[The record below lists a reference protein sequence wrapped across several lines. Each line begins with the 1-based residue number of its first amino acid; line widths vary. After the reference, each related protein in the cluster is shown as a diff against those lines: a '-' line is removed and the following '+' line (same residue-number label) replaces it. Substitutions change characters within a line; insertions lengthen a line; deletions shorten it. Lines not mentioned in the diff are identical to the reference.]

1 MQQGALVSGFYA
13 CSYCGNREC
22 ERVRRTRRFLL
33 CDACWA
39 AIMPQWEQEVRK
51 GRPPSW
57 YVETEEQRAAMG
69 RYWDAYSEMIR
80 AHPRGESLTRSS
92 APWRFLQPTPT
103 ADEQSPL
110 CTCGREREPALYSDV
125 RGLWGGPFKL
135 LCPVCDAL
143 ANVEG
148 LMRMADAIHPEWDDE
163 EWMDYLAQQYP
174 RYFELGV
181 LPDAW
186 FAARL
191 RQQQKDKD
199 NE

>member
-1 MQQGALVSGFYA
+1 MLAQAPLVSGYYR
-13 CSYCGNREC
+13 CHLCGNREC
-22 ERVRRTRRFLL
+22 ERVRRTRRFWL
-33 CDACWA
+33 CDACWT

-51 GRPPSW
+51 GRPPAW

-69 RYWDAYSEMIR
+69 RYWAAFYKMDK
-80 AHPRGESLTRSS
+80 AHPRGVSLVRSS
-92 APWRFLQPTPT
+92 TPWRFLQPTPT

-110 CTCGREREPALYSDV
+110 CVCGREREPVLYSDV
-125 RGLWGGPFKL
+125 RGLFGGPFRE
-135 LCPVCDAL
+135 LCPVCDAR

-148 LMRMADAIHPEWDDE
+148 LMDMAMALYPERDDE
-163 EWMDYLAQQYP
+163 DWLDYLAQQYP

-191 RQQQKDKD
+191 RQQEEKQP
-199 NE
+199 